1 MSIIDTC
8 FIYFSEDDFL
18 EVVNGKRVLIMNQQ
32 EFLIDFSLPDEETP
46 WEIVNDEVMG
56 GISRSTMIITPD
68 KTALFQG
75 ELSLKNYGGFASV
88 RTLPRDFKLG
98 GCDGLILHVKGDGK
112 TYRLRLRTD
121 DMYDG
126 MAYQAVF
133 TTEPEKCIAV
143 NLPFSTFVPIF
154 RGRIVPGAPPLK
166 PGNIR
171 RIGFMIADKQE
182 GKFRL
187 EIEWV
192 KAYSKD

>member
-1 MSIIDTC
+1 LIINTC
-8 FIYFSEDDFL
+8 FAFFVVDDFL
-18 EVVNGKRVLIMNQQ
+18 EVIKEEGALTMNQQ
-32 EFLIDFSLPDEETP
+32 KFLVNFGLHDEETG
-46 WEIVNDEVMG
+46 WEILNDEVMG

-68 KTALFQG
+68 KTAVFQG

-88 RTLPRDFKLG
+88 RTLPRDFKVD
-98 GCDGLILHVKGDGK
+98 GCDGLILHVKGDGQR
-112 TYRLRLRTD
+112 YRLRLRTD
-121 DMYDG
+121 DLYDG

-133 TTEPEKCIAV
+133 STEPGKWMTV
-143 NLPFSTFVPIF
+143 NLPFSTFVPVF

-192 KAYSKD
+192 KAFSEN